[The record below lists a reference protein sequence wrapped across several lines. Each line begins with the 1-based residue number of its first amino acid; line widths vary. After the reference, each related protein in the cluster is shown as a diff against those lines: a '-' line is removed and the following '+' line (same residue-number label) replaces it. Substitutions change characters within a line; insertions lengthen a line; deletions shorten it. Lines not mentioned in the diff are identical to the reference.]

1 MNLLLCPGELVFSS
15 TSHRARVLERIPL
28 HEVTTICC
36 KKNVSK
42 KIVGNAVRAHVL
54 QSQDSGRSDSYGSPE
69 MQGSVASRKSF
80 IVSGAGAPRRGQDEY
95 CIALQTVADGYNAGR
110 HYFIKFDTCVRDK
123 DSSDDTDKCLEWI
136 REISDARLLV
146 QRRLKTDPRQG
157 KLHWFQA
164 SFHDLYHTPLCR
176 HQ

>member
-69 MQGSVASRKSF
+69 MQGSAASRKTSM
-80 IVSGAGAPRRGQDEY
+80 RGQDEY

-110 HYFIKFDTCVRDK
+110 HYFIKFDTSVREK
-123 DSSDDTDKCLEWI
+123 DSGDDTDKCLEWI